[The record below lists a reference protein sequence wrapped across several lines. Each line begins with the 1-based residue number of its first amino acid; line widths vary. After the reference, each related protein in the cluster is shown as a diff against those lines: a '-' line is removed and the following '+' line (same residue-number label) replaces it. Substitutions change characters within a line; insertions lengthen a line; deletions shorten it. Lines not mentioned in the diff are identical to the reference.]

1 MCYLYFYNTYF
12 DKEWLSFMQSN
23 NQDLDF
29 SDVLAAVVHD
39 MKNSLGLVIQSIETL
54 SHHVPS
60 DVKSA
65 HKHISRTHYEATRLN
80 SNLVQLL
87 SLYKNDIQGLYTN
100 IDEYSI
106 TDIFE
111 EIISSNDYYAK
122 QNNISVSVE
131 IDPHL
136 HWFIDS
142 ELVYL
147 LLNDALINA
156 FRYGNSQVRIAACI
170 QKQKNDNHDYLCI
183 TIEDDGLGYPVSMTE
198 EKNGAPSKASLKH
211 GRTGLGLFFARLIA
225 EAHENNNKHGE
236 ISLTNG
242 GTLGGSVFLVK
253 LP

>member
-1 MCYLYFYNTYF
+1 
-12 DKEWLSFMQSN
+12 MQSN
-23 NQDLDF
+23 NHDLDF

-54 SHHVPS
+54 SHHVPT
-60 DVKSA
+60 DIKNA

-87 SLYKNDIQGLYTN
+87 SLYKNDVKGLYTN

-106 TDIFE
+106 NDIFE
-111 EIISSNDYYAK
+111 EIISSNEYYAH
-122 QNNISVSVE
+122 QNNISVSVK
-131 IDPHL
+131 IDPYL
-136 HWFIDS
+136 SWYIDS
-142 ELVYL
+142 ELIYL

-156 FRYGNSQVRIAACI
+156 FRYGNSQVRISADVKKD
-170 QKQKNDNHDYLCI
+170 QNNNQDHLYI
-183 TIEDDGLGYPVSMTE
+183 TIEDDGIGYPASMTSE
-198 EKNGAPSKASLKH
+198 DDAKPYEVSLKH

-225 EAHENNNKHGE
+225 EAHENNGERGE
-236 ISLTNG
+236 ISLKNG